1 MDEVGGLSSLFFE
14 SCQTP
19 EQKVSATPSPK
30 SYWFKDLS
38 ELKLLADDH
47 MSTQETERMSNAQRV
62 AFGSHHITVRASCSD
77 TPIKPF
83 FFNAPE
89 LGLVAG

>member
-47 MSTQETERMSNAQRV
+47 MSTQKTERMSNAQRV